1 MLSYRQLGATTATPL
16 VAVIASEAVTVLKNL
31 KTSHRCG
38 LFHEAAGRFALPR
51 VLKPCKTVSAQHTHA
66 RLGPLARSARG
77 SSAPA

>member
-16 VAVIASEAVTVLKNL
+16 VAVIASDAVTVLKNL

-51 VLKPCKTVSAQHTHA
+51 VLKP
-66 RLGPLARSARG
+66 
-77 SSAPA
+77 